1 MMNSST
7 VLQEEKMLLS
17 VSNVK
22 KMYKDFT
29 LGEISFELPEGYIL
43 GLIGKNG
50 AGKTTLMNCIIGAI
64 DYKGTVAVEGAVNT
78 AHKRAATEK
87 IGFIVDEAPF
97 FKKETLGRNGELLGT
112 LYDDWNEN
120 NFYEYLKKF
129 ELHYDSEY
137 ETLSKGMETKFQLAF
152 ALAHSPRLLILDEP
166 TGGLDPVFRRS
177 FLKILQDAVNEEM
190 LSVIISTHLTTDLD
204 KVADYVMLLDE
215 GRMVFY
221 ENKEMLAE
229 KYPLISGNTEVLS
242 EIPKTAYK
250 RVKRKGNLFH
260 TILTDTEYLKMHRDV
275 AMKVQIERTSLEE
288 IMYYLC
294 TPDMFAVRED
304 NQDV

>member
-1 MMNSST
+1 MMKSNSISRA
-7 VLQEEKMLLS
+7 EKTLLS

-22 KMYKDFT
+22 KVYKDFT
-29 LGEISFELPEGYIL
+29 LGEISFDLPEGYIL

-50 AGKTTLMNCIIGAI
+50 AGKTTLMNCIIGATG
-64 DYKGTVAVEGAVNT
+64 YKGIVSVEGAVNT

-97 FKKETLGRNGELLGT
+97 LRKKTLGENGEILGA
-112 LYDDWNEN
+112 LYDNWDEN
-120 NFYEYLKKF
+120 KFYEYLKKF
-129 ELHYDSEY
+129 DLHYDTDY

-177 FLKILQDAVNEEM
+177 FLKILQDVVSKEM

-215 GRMVFY
+215 GKMIFY
-221 ENKEMLAE
+221 EDKETLVD
-229 KYPLISGNTEVLS
+229 KYPLVSGNTEVLAA
-242 EIPKTAYK
+242 IPKKIYK

-260 TILTDTEYLKMHRDV
+260 TILIDTEYLKEHREV
-275 AMKVQIERTSLEE
+275 AEKVQVERTNLEE

-294 TPDMFAVRED
+294 TPNLISVKEGE
-304 NQDV
+304 